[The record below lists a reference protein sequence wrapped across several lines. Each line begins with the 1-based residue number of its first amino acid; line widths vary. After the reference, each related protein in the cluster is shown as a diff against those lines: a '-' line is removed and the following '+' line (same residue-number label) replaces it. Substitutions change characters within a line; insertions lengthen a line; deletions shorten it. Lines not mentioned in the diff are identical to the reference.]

1 MAFVAGITAA
11 GSLTACGQK
20 SDQQA
25 EAAADSGAATF
36 VVPLAVR
43 GTALV
48 ARESGDTMVLTGPS
62 LGWHT
67 NWGRFYNDS
76 TLRALRTDWKATITR
91 AAIGAHDSGD
101 CIGGYDT
108 DSAKAVGLAMAAIDG
123 AIANDMYV
131 ICDWHSHHNTKE
143 NAKKFFAT
151 IAGHYGNTPNIIYE
165 IWNEPLEVSWD
176 EVKEYASEVID
187 VIRAEAP
194 DAVVIVGTPSWDQDV
209 DVAALS
215 PLDKPDVLYAL
226 HYYAATH
233 KDWNR
238 EKADTAIARGLP
250 LIVSE
255 SGGMLH
261 TGDGPVDTESW
272 QAWMDWADRNRIS
285 VLMWDIAD
293 KDESC
298 SMLVPTASDFGT
310 SWSEADLKEW
320 GKTARRTSIERNTKF
335 NPEK

>member
-11 GSLTACGQK
+11 GSLTACGKK

-108 DSAKAVGLAMAAIDG
+108 DS
-123 AIANDMYV
+123 
-131 ICDWHSHHNTKE
+131 
-143 NAKKFFAT
+143 
-151 IAGHYGNTPNIIYE
+151 
-165 IWNEPLEVSWD
+165 
-176 EVKEYASEVID
+176 
-187 VIRAEAP
+187 
-194 DAVVIVGTPSWDQDV
+194 VVIVGTPSWDQDV

-226 HYYAATH
+226 HYYAAPH

-293 KDESC
+293 KDETC

-310 SWSEADLKEW
+310 SWSESDLKDW